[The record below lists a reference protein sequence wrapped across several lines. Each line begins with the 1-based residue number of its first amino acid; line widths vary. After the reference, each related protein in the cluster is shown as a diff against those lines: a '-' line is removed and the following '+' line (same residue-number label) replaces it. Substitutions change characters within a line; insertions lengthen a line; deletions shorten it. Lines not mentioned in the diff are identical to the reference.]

1 MSDKVHGNKGRKPSE
16 ERWRKNREAMEKIM
30 SSDETKKKWSD
41 GHSTPEAKERV
52 SKQRSELK
60 FPRKDTKPEII
71 LQEICQDTGI
81 QFIKRK
87 SIKLQH
93 YDWHAHGSTFV
104 DVFIEPNICLFA
116 DGDYWHAN
124 PNLYRISKVRWHAGI
139 KPDTVLVT
147 SSKEKKIAK
156 NIRWRD
162 KGITLDLI
170 QQGYTVIRFWQSD
183 LLYDIETCCQKIIDV
198 VRNVGADQCSF
209 QG

>member
-1 MSDKVHGNKGRKPSE
+1 MSEFQNRPEQKELRS
-16 ERWRKNREAMEKIM
+16 KNRVE
-30 SSDETKKKWSD
+30 
-41 GHSTPEAKERV
+41 
-52 SKQRSELK
+52 QK
-60 FPRKDTKPEII
+60 FPRKDTIPEII
-71 LQEICQDTGI
+71 LQKICNDEGI
-81 QFIKRK
+81 EFITQK
-87 SIKLQH
+87 IIYLQH
-93 YDWHAHGSTFV
+93 YDWYNTRRIQV
-104 DVFIEPNICLFA
+104 DLFIEPKICLFA

-124 PNLYRISKVRWHAGI
+124 PNPYRVSSVRLHKGI
-139 KPDTVLVT
+139 KPDTVLVA